1 MRRKMHQRNK
11 SGKWKFWAERV
22 RTLDEGRKKIR
33 MCLIFVITA
42 AVIIGFIYYFH
53 DVKGSHGVNEGTLV
67 KKTVYY
73 QDEKTEVKK
82 DGREGRHC
90 IYKGRPEC

>member
-1 MRRKMHQRNK
+1 M
-11 SGKWKFWAERV
+11 
-22 RTLDEGRKKIR
+22 GRKGENVGRRQKEDQDVPD
-33 MCLIFVITA
+33 LVITA

>member
-1 MRRKMHQRNK
+1 ML
-11 SGKWKFWAERV
+11 E
-22 RTLDEGRKKIR
+22 EGRKKIR

-73 QDEKTEVKK
+73 QDEKNGGEERWQEKQALY
-82 DGREGRHC
+82 
-90 IYKGRPEC
+90 I

>member
-1 MRRKMHQRNK
+1 ML
-11 SGKWKFWAERV
+11 E
-22 RTLDEGRKKIR
+22 EGRKKIR

-67 KKTVYY
+67 KKTVSIRMKNGVRRW
-73 QDEKTEVKK
+73 Q
-82 DGREGRHC
+82 GRQALY
-90 IYKGRPEC
+90 I

>member
-1 MRRKMHQRNK
+1 M
-11 SGKWKFWAERV
+11 
-22 RTLDEGRKKIR
+22 GRKGENVGRRQKEDQDVPDL
-33 MCLIFVITA
+33 C
-42 AVIIGFIYYFH
+42 YYSSS

>member
-1 MRRKMHQRNK
+1 M
-11 SGKWKFWAERV
+11 
-22 RTLDEGRKKIR
+22 GRKGENVGRRQKEDQDVPDL
-33 MCLIFVITA
+33 C
-42 AVIIGFIYYFH
+42 YYFH

>member
-1 MRRKMHQRNK
+1 ML
-11 SGKWKFWAERV
+11 E
-22 RTLDEGRKKIR
+22 EGRKKIR

-73 QDEKTEVKK
+73 QDV
-82 DGREGRHC
+82 
-90 IYKGRPEC
+90 YKRQDRFSTVAILNTRMAG

>member
-1 MRRKMHQRNK
+1 ML
-11 SGKWKFWAERV
+11 E
-22 RTLDEGRKKIR
+22 EGRKKIR

-73 QDEKTEVKK
+73 QDEKNGGEERWQ
-82 DGREGRHC
+82 GRQALY
-90 IYKGRPEC
+90 I

>member
-1 MRRKMHQRNK
+1 ML
-11 SGKWKFWAERV
+11 E
-22 RTLDEGRKKIR
+22 EGRKKIR

-73 QDEKTEVKK
+73 QDEKNGGEERWQ
-82 DGREGRHC
+82 GRKALY
-90 IYKGRPEC
+90 I

>member
-1 MRRKMHQRNK
+1 ML
-11 SGKWKFWAERV
+11 E
-22 RTLDEGRKKIR
+22 EGRKKIR
-33 MCLIFVITA
+33 MCLTFVITA

>member
-1 MRRKMHQRNK
+1 M
-11 SGKWKFWAERV
+11 
-22 RTLDEGRKKIR
+22 GRKGENVGRRQKEDQDVPDLCYYSSSDHRI
-33 MCLIFVITA
+33 
-42 AVIIGFIYYFH
+42 IYYFH

-67 KKTVYY
+67 KKTVYC

>member
-1 MRRKMHQRNK
+1 ML
-11 SGKWKFWAERV
+11 E
-22 RTLDEGRKKIR
+22 EGRKKIR

-67 KKTVYY
+67 KKTVSY

>member
-1 MRRKMHQRNK
+1 ML
-11 SGKWKFWAERV
+11 E
-22 RTLDEGRKKIR
+22 EGRKKIR

-82 DGREGRHC
+82 DGRGFGQFLCMARLLSN
-90 IYKGRPEC
+90 RS

>member
-1 MRRKMHQRNK
+1 ML
-11 SGKWKFWAERV
+11 E
-22 RTLDEGRKKIR
+22 EGRKKIR

-82 DGREGRHC
+82 YCPE
-90 IYKGRPEC
+90 IYAIMHNMIGKG